1 MFVQM
6 NGHLGWTLSVDQ
18 PLFWAPESA
27 AVIYVFTSLAKENC
41 FPLNCLNKL
50 IIFTL
55 NQIQNG
61 EREGTLLTV
70 DDSLEIF
77 CELDQAGFGGMIL
90 ITVEMKM
97 PSKNSFFKKVS
108 DWDPN
113 S

>member
-1 MFVQM
+1 MAILAGHRLL
-6 NGHLGWTLSVDQ
+6 NGHYFEAWNLL
-18 PLFWAPESA
+18 LYI
-27 AVIYVFTSLAKENC
+27 IYVFTSLAKENC

-55 NQIQNG
+55 NQILNG

-77 CELDQAGFGGMIL
+77 CELDQAGFGGIIV
-90 ITVEMKM
+90 ITGEMKM

-108 DWDPN
+108 DWYPN